1 MAFTALTKRLLNNLH
16 VQEQDL
22 SRTRGLTVWEFLFK
36 YQELSEYFLAK
47 LKEGLRTV
55 KREDKEKED
64 LVNFSI
70 LLLIS
75 RLIPSFQMVEFDTS
89 TLKKSRDTS
98 ISEYIEL
105 IKEYSRNATYF
116 VRKISAQALL
126 PLIKF
131 EDYVSQEIP

>member
-1 MAFTALTKRLLNNLH
+1 
-16 VQEQDL
+16 VCSSDL
-22 SRTRGLTVWEFLFK
+22 
-36 YQELSEYFLAK
+36 
-47 LKEGLRTV
+47 
-55 KREDKEKED
+55 EDKEKED

-75 RLIPSFQMVEFDTS
+75 RLIPSFQMVELDNI
-89 TLKKSRDTS
+89 TLKKSRDDS
-98 ISEYIEL
+98 IREYIEL